1 MSISCSCD
9 NCTIC
14 GDNIDVQE
22 KHTLECE
29 HAFHT
34 HCIVEWFRRG
44 NMSCPLCRSEKLLS
58 LRPIN
63 SPHRIVM
70 LKRESKK
77 RHAPPCLILKVA
89 QYRNALVEL
98 KEIKKEYREFKKYN
112 KLIWQQQSRIMAKMR
127 RRSINVSRR
136 FNELREY
143 AHPSVNVPLLTESQ
157 ESDTDSSS
165 LFD

>member
-1 MSISCSCD
+1 MSILCSCD

-34 HCIVEWFRRG
+34 NCIVEWFRRG

-63 SPHRIVM
+63 TLHRIVM

-98 KEIKKEYREFKKYN
+98 NEIKKEYREFKRYN
-112 KLIWQQQSRIMAKMR
+112 KLILQQQSRLLAKTQMR
-127 RRSINVSRR
+127 TTSVSRR
-136 FNELREY
+136 MNELREY
-143 AHPSVNVPLLTESQ
+143 AHPSVNVPLLTENE
-157 ESDTDSSS
+157 ESDTDLSSYG
-165 LFD
+165 D